1 MASETLP
8 APAAAG
14 ALAAPGLSP
23 FVHRFPMARRA
34 ELLLANPLVRK
45 SLPAIVLGGGVGMA
59 ALAWLLLATPDQR
72 ALYPQASEADRAAMA
87 DALSAA
93 NVAYSIDDQTG
104 TISVGADSYYRA
116 RMLLA
121 EQGLPQSGAGAGE
134 DLAAIPMGASR
145 AVEGEHVRASRE
157 ADLAR
162 TIEQIDVVETARV
175 HIAEPPSSVFLRDND
190 QPTAS
195 VMLTLRPGRT
205 MSDAQ
210 VQAVMGLVSTSL
222 PGLDASRV
230 SVVDQ
235 RGQLL
240 SQQAMLSGS
249 DAERQFALQQR
260 VENAYQRS
268 ITALLTPI
276 VGADNFTTEVH
287 VDLDF
292 SETRSTRETVP
303 TGPPVIEAEIGQIS
317 SDASAAPAVGIPG
330 TLSNVPPPAAT
341 PTDTPPAAA
350 SPVGTPAANRNEN
363 YNRRFALG
371 REVSVTNAQAPNLR
385 RLTVAVA
392 LRNAPG
398 ARARSAAEIQAL
410 DALVKGAIGFDAAR
424 GDIVA
429 INARPFSSVEAMSAP
444 WWQAPW
450 VELLARNVTALALAA
465 LFLFGLF
472 WPMFRRWTKARAQR
486 ASALAAQHMEAQMAA
501 ASHIGSEA
509 AARQADGNITLDM
522 IDHVQSYEGRAEM
535 VRAFVRQDPDRA
547 TLVVRDL
554 IKQDVEADGV
564 GND

>member
-1 MASETLP
+1 MASEALIVPP
-8 APAAAG
+8 AGGTPVVPG
-14 ALAAPGLSP
+14 LAAMAN
-23 FVHRFPMARRA
+23 RFGFAARA
-34 ELLLANPLVRK
+34 ETLLANPLVRK
-45 SLPAIVLGGGVGMA
+45 SVPAIVVGGGIGMT
-59 ALAWLLLATPDQR
+59 ALAWLMFATPDQR

-87 DALSAA
+87 EALSAA
-93 NVAYSIDDQTG
+93 NMSYSVEDQTG
-104 TISVGADSYYRA
+104 TITVAADSYYRA

-121 EQGLPQSGAGAGE
+121 EQGLPQSGPSTGE
-134 DLAAIPMGASR
+134 DLSAIPMGASR
-145 AVEGEHVRASRE
+145 AVEGEHVRSSRE
-157 ADLAR
+157 GELAR
-162 TIEQIDVVETARV
+162 TIEQIDVVDTARV
-175 HIAEPPSSVFLRDND
+175 HIAEPPASVFLRDND
-190 QPTAS
+190 RPTAS
-195 VMLTLRPGRT
+195 VMLTLKPGRS

-210 VQAVMGLVSTSL
+210 VQAIMGLVATSL
-222 PGLDASRV
+222 PGLDPSRV

-268 ITALLTPI
+268 IIALLTPI
-276 VGADNFTTEVH
+276 VGAENFTTEVNA
-287 VDLDF
+287 DLDF

-303 TGPPVIEAEIGQIS
+303 TGPPVIEMETGQIS
-317 SDASAAPAVGIPG
+317 TDGAADPAVGIPG

-341 PTDTPPAAA
+341 PSDTPPDAAA
-350 SPVGTPAANRNEN
+350 AEAAPGANRNEN

-371 REVSVTNAQAPNLR
+371 REVSVTEGQAPSLR

-392 LRNAPG
+392 LRNPPG
-398 ARARSAAEIQAL
+398 GRARSAAEIQAL

-429 INARPFSSVEAMSAP
+429 INARPFSSVEEVATP

-450 VELLARNVTALALAA
+450 VDLLVRNVTALGLAA

-472 WPMFRRWTKARAQR
+472 WPLYRRWSKGRVAAANERAAMQIN
-486 ASALAAQHMEAQMAA
+486 AQLGAAQP
-501 ASHIGSEA
+501 
-509 AARQADGNITLDM
+509 ADGDAANRPVEGNVTLDM

-554 IKQDVEADGV
+554 IKNDVEASGGGD
-564 GND
+564 D